1 MLVSRS
7 LALAVVVLVAVSTSS
22 NASAELDAGST
33 AAPPNAANAGNGNV
47 NVTASCER
55 AVGPGRVRCEAEIT
69 VPSGAEVRWADVQ
82 IVETPSFVSALK
94 GRIGPADAMIR
105 DRSKWRFSFG
115 LVARGRGTGEVKLRM
130 RAVVCR
136 EDTCGPE
143 LVPVTV
149 AIVSGG

>member
-7 LALAVVVLVAVSTSS
+7 LALAVVVLVAASTSS
-22 NASAELDAGST
+22 DASAEPDAG
-33 AAPPNAANAGNGNV
+33 AAPANAANAGNGNA

-55 AVGPGRVRCEAEIT
+55 AVGPGRVRCEAEIN

-82 IVETPSFVSALK
+82 IVVTPAFVSALK
-94 GRIGPADAMIR
+94 GRIGPADAMVR

-136 EDTCGPE
+136 EDVCGPE